1 MVHRPSRFDRRS
13 TATKLLVLLSLAL
26 FPLGLALAWTAR
38 TSLQDVRVALIDSA
52 QEEGQVAAQVADSL
66 IARNAIA
73 LRIAANAAMRTD
85 PASPCDAIA
94 KSLALT
100 PSVANRF
107 AVRDSSAKL
116 ICTHGNFSISSNV
129 EPVAPGAIRA
139 WVFPA
144 GHSILYRVGVNGGM
158 ATGELADVE
167 FARAIRESGKQVR
180 AMSIR
185 DDQLTLPL
193 IPPARDSPES
203 TRLTQYPIAG
213 GQLTAVVR
221 TRLGESP
228 YKDRLAMFLPL
239 LMWVVAAL
247 LSWVLVRRLFLI
259 PLARLERA
267 VTDYQPSEGPL
278 VLPER
283 LGAAGEIR
291 SLGRAFERAVD
302 RLESSD
308 QQKAEALHGQRR
320 LVREVHHRVKNN
332 LQVIA
337 SLLNIHGRSA
347 TTPESRAAY
356 AAIGRRVDALSVVH
370 RNHFAEVEESRGI
383 ALRPL
388 LTELGQILRASA
400 PDTAAGTSIQLDA
413 DSVHTTQDAAVAVA
427 FFVTELIEFAMLQGT
442 AQPIEIELRR
452 TSELAASLTVSS
464 DALVTDSEEPT
475 IERQQFER
483 VITGLARQLRST
495 LEQKLGRLSVTLP
508 VFPD

>member
-1 MVHRPSRFDRRS
+1 M
-13 TATKLLVLLSLAL
+13 LVLLSLAL

-38 TSLQDVRVALIDSA
+38 VSIQDASRAVLDDSN
-52 QEEGQVAAQVADSL
+52 EDGKVAARMIDAL
-66 IARNAIA
+66 IARNALA
-73 LRIAANAAMRTD
+73 LRIAANGGMRTT
-85 PASPCDAIA
+85 PQNPCPAIA
-94 KSLALT
+94 QSLALT
-100 PSVANRF
+100 PAVATRF
-107 AVRDSSAKL
+107 AVRDDNGELLCA
-116 ICTHGNFSISSNV
+116 HGSFLAGTNM
-129 EPVAPGAIRA
+129 EMVAPGAMRA
-139 WVFPA
+139 WIHPA
-144 GHSILYRVGVNGGM
+144 GRSVQYRVGVNGGM
-158 ATGELADVE
+158 ATSELTVAELDRAVAD
-167 FARAIRESGKQVR
+167 SGPATV
-180 AMSIR
+180 AVSIR
-185 DDQLTLPL
+185 DEVENLVIRATPGQ
-193 IPPARDSPES
+193 ISS
-203 TRLTQYPIAG
+203 TRLANYPVVG
-213 GQLTAVVR
+213 GQLTAMVR
-221 TRLGESP
+221 TRLAEPSLIA
-228 YKDRLAMFLPL
+228 RLAMFLPL
-239 LMWVVAAL
+239 VMWVVAAL
-247 LSWVLVRRLFLI
+247 LSWVLVRRLLLV

-267 VTDYQPSEGPL
+267 VAEYQPGEGAL

-291 SLGRAFERAVD
+291 SLGSAFERAVD

-400 PDTAAGTSIQLDA
+400 PDAAAGTSIQLDA

-442 AQPIEIELRR
+442 AEPIEIELRR

-464 DALVTDSEEPT
+464 DALVPDGEEPAF
-475 IERQQFER
+475 ERQQFER
-483 VITGLARQLRST
+483 VITGLARQLRSP